1 MKARRRILAKS
12 TCNIRQNY
20 LEYRRD
26 YFMARQA
33 QDVTD
38 SELGLLQV
46 LWDRGRCSTRQ
57 LTEVLYPS
65 GGTPQY
71 ATVQKLLERLEEK
84 GLVTRD
90 RSLFV
95 HTFVAAADRDELI
108 SRRLWALADKL
119 CSGSLAPIVSNLVR
133 HQSLTEKERN
143 ALRDLIDAPAQLRQE
158 KTRRSRKR

>member
-1 MKARRRILAKS
+1 MKPHRRILAKS
-12 TCNIRQNY
+12 TCNVRQNY

-84 GLVTRD
+84 RLVTRD

-133 HQSLTEKERN
+133 HQSLTEKERT